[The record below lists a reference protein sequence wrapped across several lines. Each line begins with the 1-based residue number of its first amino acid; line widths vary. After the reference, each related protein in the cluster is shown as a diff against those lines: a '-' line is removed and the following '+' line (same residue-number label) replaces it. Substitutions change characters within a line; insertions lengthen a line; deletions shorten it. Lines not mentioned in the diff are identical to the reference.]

1 MSDHL
6 HIIVAGVAT
15 LSPTDPALAPSIRLA
30 ERTGAALHL
39 VHVHAEAEDG
49 HDWRFARGG
58 PGLGPQA
65 QLLSNLLALSA
76 SENIRAVALP
86 GKPAEVLPQYAAE
99 AGADLLVLGTARLAG
114 AAGAVLG
121 TTAPRVLRA
130 STVPVLVL
138 HGPDPWLAP
147 RRVLVPTDL
156 SEHSAGV
163 LPVAARL
170 AAALAA
176 PAAPEFWPVF
186 VEVPDLEAEGAE
198 VAASRRSYAESEL
211 AGFLSGIPALDGVPA
226 LVRAGYPSAEIC
238 AAAHEWGADLIVLGT
253 HGRRGIPRL
262 FLGSVAER
270 VLRHAPC
277 NALVVP
283 PLAVARAAEPL
294 PDGAASWRLAPSEA
308 LWESSGRRPETGRA
322 AASTG

>member
-6 HIIVAGVAT
+6 RTIVAGVAT
-15 LSPTDPALAPSIRLA
+15 LSPNDPALAPSIRLA

-39 VHVHAEAEDG
+39 VHVYAAEDA
-49 HDWRFARGG
+49 HDWHFARGV

-65 QLLSNLLALSA
+65 QLLSNVLALSTRE
-76 SENIRAVALP
+76 SIRAVALP
-86 GKPAEVLPQYAAE
+86 GKAAEVLPQYAAE
-99 AGADLLVLGTARLAG
+99 AGAGLLVLGTARLAG

-138 HGPDPWLAP
+138 HGPDPWRAP

-163 LPVAARL
+163 LPVATRL
-170 AAALAA
+170 AAVLGA
-176 PAAPEFWPVF
+176 PATPEFWPVF
-186 VEVPDLEAEGAE
+186 VEVPDLEPEGAE
-198 VAASRRSYAESEL
+198 VAASRRSYAETEL
-211 AGFLSGIPALDGVPA
+211 ADFLSGIPALEGVPA
-226 LVRAGYPSAEIC
+226 LVRAGHPSKEIC

-253 HGRRGIPRL
+253 HGRRGIPRF

-283 PLAVARAAEPL
+283 PLAVARAAEPCTGG
-294 PDGAASWRLAPSEA
+294 PASRRLVPGEA
-308 LWESSGRRPETGRA
+308 FIHLVPQA
-322 AASTG
+322 IP